1 MSWSRAEILALATKA
16 ARGAGAPP
24 GQATQFGQAAAQH
37 LGRGRSADDLLR
49 ALAQLPSGPILQIP
63 VEISRVMISAEG
75 HQSIDASF
83 EVGAY
88 AALFESYLESLPC
101 KAAITARKPETFHI
115 MLEPNVPAPRE
126 PLDRITGCDLAIEK
140 MAALAARTF
149 VPESEASR
157 LAGAGAGLTD
167 ND

>member
-1 MSWSRAEILALATKA
+1 MNWSRAEILALATKA

-24 GQATQFGQAAAQH
+24 GQAAQFGQAAAQH

-49 ALAQLPSGPILQIP
+49 ALEQLPSGPILQIP

-75 HQSIDASF
+75 RQSIDASV

-101 KAAITARKPETFHI
+101 KTTIIARMPEAFHI
-115 MLEPNVPAPRE
+115 TLEPAVPAPGG
-126 PLDRITGCDLAIEK
+126 PLDRITSCDLAIEK
-140 MAALAARTF
+140 MTALAARTF